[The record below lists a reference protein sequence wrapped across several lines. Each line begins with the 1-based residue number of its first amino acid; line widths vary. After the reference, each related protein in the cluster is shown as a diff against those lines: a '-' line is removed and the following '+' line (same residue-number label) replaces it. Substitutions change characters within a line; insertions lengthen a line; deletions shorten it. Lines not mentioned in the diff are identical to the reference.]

1 MHIPTG
7 LIIKDSP
14 IHGVGVFATS
24 AVTKGHCFGEFIG
37 EEMSA
42 KEFRAKYGGDFQ
54 YCYRMGRAN
63 KVIVAK
69 ENRNFITYVNDGVH
83 GHDVPRVNVVLK
95 KRCLYA
101 LRDIEVGEEL
111 LLDYGHFYPW
121 GQASPLGVV

>member
-1 MHIPTG
+1 MDWYGQEFLPRG
-7 LIIKDSP
+7 LVLSGSP
-14 IHGVGVFATS
+14 IHGIGVFATS
-24 AVTKGHCFGEFIG
+24 AFTKGYCFGEFIG

-69 ENRNFITYVNDGVH
+69 ENRNFITYINDGVH
-83 GHDVPRVNVVLK
+83 DQAVPKVNVVLK
-95 KRCLYA
+95 KKCLYA

-111 LLDYGHFYPW
+111 LLDYGFYYVW
-121 GQASPLGVV
+121 G